1 MKWAFG
7 PGNCCEEC
15 FNLVKEMAEAK
26 REKEAKTA
34 CNKAARAAAK
44 KTRVAATNDLGAQ
57 VAGKIQSNADIRKLK
72 VDELKSALSFKG
84 VAYFNTLKKAQ
95 LVALALQELGL
106 PETAPNEASDYVCS
120 ADADIDPSA
129 FIDSDEN
136 SESECESEED
146 DALE

>member
-1 MKWAFG
+1 MKQ
-7 PGNCCEEC
+7 
-15 FNLVKEMAEAK
+15 LTEAK
-26 REKEAKTA
+26 KAKEDKTA
-34 CNKAARAAAK
+34 RNKAARAEAK

-57 VAGKIQSNADIRKLK
+57 VAGKIKSNTDIRKLK

-84 VAYFNTLKKAQ
+84 VACSNTLKKAQ
-95 LVALALQELGL
+95 LLALALQEFGL
-106 PETAPNEASDYVCS
+106 PETAPAEASDYVCS